1 MVVARSVDSVV
12 RVSQPIIS
20 LEFTQAT
27 PAYKLKNAH
36 VYVHMYTDTNQDKG
50 TDKVRFKSKNQKQLL
65 QTVLTSGSIQLSGKR
80 VPESCVP
87 LRSGDVI

>member
-1 MVVARSVDSVV
+1 MLTRHTHAHSSPVRCVAQSVDSVV

-36 VYVHMYTDTNQDKG
+36 VYVHMCIRTPVRTEALTN
-50 TDKVRFKSKNQKQLL
+50 
-65 QTVLTSGSIQLSGKR
+65 
-80 VPESCVP
+80 
-87 LRSGDVI
+87 